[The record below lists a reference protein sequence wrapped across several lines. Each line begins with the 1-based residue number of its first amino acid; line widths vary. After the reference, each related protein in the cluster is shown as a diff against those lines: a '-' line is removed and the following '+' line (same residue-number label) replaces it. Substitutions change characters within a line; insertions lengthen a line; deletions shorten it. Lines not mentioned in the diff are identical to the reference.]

1 MLWYNAR
8 LIGAVVLWRKQRES
22 AIARSSVKEDWYTR
36 LPAEKN
42 RVFDSIVREW
52 EDAYAVFS
60 VPLDDALT
68 LRSEGKLMH
77 ARQCV
82 EIAAAVVTGLTG
94 PLAASCRTLEKWGR
108 QLVAPPAVAALNPSF
123 YRSEAAQQNAQ
134 WNQLMHRI
142 LFGSRSRF
150 LHKLRVIEMSVSVL
164 ADEFHREAE
173 ELSAGVHI
181 HPDSSWPRLDE
192 LHYDLNTC
200 LRETVVVLKSFIL
213 ALPPRNLALFH
224 DDLSTAASAAREV
237 LRPTVSR
244 VPR

>member
-1 MLWYNAR
+1 M
-8 LIGAVVLWRKQRES
+8 LWRKQRES